1 MEDCHHQSDFLFSN
15 SCVACC
21 FIMAEGQRWLFGL
34 GGGCYRNVKSTGISL
49 LGPKKRKENTAV
61 KINLCTHHCGSAA
74 RVEEKPGNLNAG
86 TFPAVTKSHSNE
98 NAARL

>member
-34 GGGCYRNVKSTGISL
+34 EGGVTGMSSRQEFHCL
-49 LGPKKRKENTAV
+49 DPKKKKRKYSSKN
-61 KINLCTHHCGSAA
+61 
-74 RVEEKPGNLNAG
+74 
-86 TFPAVTKSHSNE
+86 
-98 NAARL
+98 